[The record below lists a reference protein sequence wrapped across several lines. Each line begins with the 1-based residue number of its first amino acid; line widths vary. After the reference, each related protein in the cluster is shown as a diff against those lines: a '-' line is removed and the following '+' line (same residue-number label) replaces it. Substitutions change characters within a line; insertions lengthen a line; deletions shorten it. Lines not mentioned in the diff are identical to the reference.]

1 MCSKLCRANQI
12 KIADILLDDVFIT
25 KDLFFERAKVL
36 TWKARIARAE
46 LERVEQECVEKVRV
60 EQELK
65 ARVEQARD
73 EKARAEEE
81 CVRHLSE
88 RISNLVIY
96 LLAICLTACLPFN
109 SFCE

>member
-25 KDLFFERAKVL
+25 KDIFLERAKVL

-46 LERVEQECVEKVRV
+46 LERVEQEGVE
-60 EQELK
+60 K

-81 CVRHLSE
+81 CIRHLSE

-96 LLAICLTACLPFN
+96 LLA
-109 SFCE
+109 